1 MQNAALSSYKG
12 ISVTTASRERLIL
25 LAYEGTIK
33 FIRQAKE
40 SIETNNVQ
48 AKCDRLS
55 RATAIIEELA
65 NSLNMKEGGEIAE
78 SLASL
83 YDYMMRRLCLAN
95 LKSNPDIL
103 DEVLSLL
110 TTLYEA
116 WRDIIERPTASP
128 REVETSATGSASST
142 VRLSVS
148 TL

>member
-1 MQNAALSSYKG
+1 MQNAALNSYKG
-12 ISVTTASRERLIL
+12 IAVTTASRERLIL
-25 LAYEGTIK
+25 LAYEGTMK
-33 FIRQAKE
+33 FIREAKE

-116 WRDIIERPTASP
+116 WHEVIEKPTALLRNS
-128 REVETSATGSASST
+128 ETSVIGSKPST
-142 VRLSVS
+142 ARLSVNA
-148 TL
+148 L

>member
-12 ISVTTASRERLIL
+12 IAVTTASRERLIL
-25 LAYEGTIK
+25 LAYEGAIK

-48 AKCDRLS
+48 RKCDRLS
-55 RATAIIEELA
+55 KATAIIEELS
-65 NSLNMKEGGEIAE
+65 NTLNMEAGGEIAE

-110 TTLYEA
+110 TTLYEGWHEIVEKPA
-116 WRDIIERPTASP
+116 APP
-128 REVETSATGSASST
+128 RKAETSATGSGPST

-148 TL
+148 AL